1 MNKKLEAILKGF
13 DDADLLA
20 WSDKR
25 SVARAKEYVGDVHDV
40 VALQDGGVTAKVDGT
55 HEYLT
60 TIFLDSKGNVQLECS
75 CPVAD
80 GCKHGVALAIK
91 CRAMLK
97 AGEPIKTLAASDQ
110 YWRELRDEFGE
121 DMKIFGA
128 TRPQTVARQSAPLA
142 RIAKMDLPELQSL
155 VDELMQNV
163 EAVRPYLARK
173 FALEDAPAEQIVKDA
188 RRAIKDATQ
197 EVYDGWHYRSRG
209 YHGNDYDDD
218 VDDVPDY
225 GLVQD
230 YFARL
235 AKLGKI
241 KELMQLCDYFVKR
254 ATEQMN
260 ASGDEDDV
268 MFSGIQRVV
277 AVVAHAVFAS
287 GLADSEKLLWEYRR
301 ETCDEYG
308 FLESDSDQTL
318 NFWKRKGIKRETWSQ
333 VADALLKDCQVSGE
347 EREAHLSQCW
357 PYLMQALK
365 NAGRG
370 AEAVEV
376 AIATCDSLV
385 GHQRVVEAL
394 YAAKRIDEA
403 AEWCR
408 KALAAALPNAWQR
421 EDFTDW
427 LRRFAAERGDW
438 QVAAAYDVADFL
450 RRPNLEDFSSL
461 EGPCRKAG
469 VWEKVR
475 EIILECLATGEQPL
489 GRKDWPLPVPEYGEP
504 EIAAKNCP
512 MAELLCRI
520 ALREKRPQDAAR
532 WFDALVGRKTKD
544 ATLHQIGYHQELAF
558 AVAAAIAGALP
569 EDAVRFWKLIIDA
582 NCQVT
587 GERYYEAI
595 VRALTAM
602 KPTLA
607 KLSGEKAWRAL
618 VAGLAEK
625 HHRRRNLVKM
635 LEKLQ

>member
-1 MNKKLEAILKGF
+1 M
-13 DDADLLA
+13 
-20 WSDKR
+20 
-25 SVARAKEYVGDVHDV
+25 
-40 VALQDGGVTAKVDGT
+40 ALGPGMGTA
-55 HEYLT
+55 
-60 TIFLDSKGNVQLECS
+60 
-75 CPVAD
+75 
-80 GCKHGVALAIK
+80 
-91 CRAMLK
+91 
-97 AGEPIKTLAASDQ
+97 
-110 YWRELRDEFGE
+110 
-121 DMKIFGA
+121 
-128 TRPQTVARQSAPLA
+128 ARQSDPLA

-155 VDELMQNV
+155 VGELMQNV

-188 RRAIKDATQ
+188 RQAIKDAAQ

-218 VDDVPDY
+218 VDDGPGC

-333 VADALLKDCQVSGE
+333 VADTLLKDCQVS
-347 EREAHLSQCW
+347 
-357 PYLMQALK
+357 
-365 NAGRG
+365 
-370 AEAVEV
+370 
-376 AIATCDSLV
+376 
-385 GHQRVVEAL
+385 
-394 YAAKRIDEA
+394 
-403 AEWCR
+403 
-408 KALAAALPNAWQR
+408 
-421 EDFTDW
+421 
-427 LRRFAAERGDW
+427 
-438 QVAAAYDVADFL
+438 
-450 RRPNLEDFSSL
+450 
-461 EGPCRKAG
+461 
-469 VWEKVR
+469 
-475 EIILECLATGEQPL
+475 
-489 GRKDWPLPVPEYGEP
+489 
-504 EIAAKNCP
+504 
-512 MAELLCRI
+512 
-520 ALREKRPQDAAR
+520 
-532 WFDALVGRKTKD
+532 
-544 ATLHQIGYHQELAF
+544 
-558 AVAAAIAGALP
+558 
-569 EDAVRFWKLIIDA
+569 
-582 NCQVT
+582 

-607 KLSGEKAWRAL
+607 KLSGEEAWRAL

-625 HHRRRNLVKM
+625 HHRRRNLVMM
-635 LEKLQ
+635 LEKLL